1 MTTSFCAKRMHAH
14 SLIHIY
20 KRHIQTDTC
29 AVLEHIFRIP
39 YFPIGLS
46 PLPLYFQPVRTQYC
60 HLSNES
66 TNIFV
71 IKYFFLLF
79 CFFLCS
85 RSGLK
90 YYRRE
95 KCCEKSSE
103 RQTRLTKFKRLHR
116 YQEAQ
121 SIVHLHNDFG
131 TVPKIFPNDWNA
143 FVARQIYSKGNVLS
157 VVWLLM
163 FFCTYR
169 FPNGKIYFC
178 YYIYETFWKSDRNS
192 VFCIYKWRKI
202 SRVNSFCVVT
212 ILRCY

>member
-1 MTTSFCAKRMHAH
+1 MCCARTHFPYTVFSYWLVASSTLFSASPYSILPFVKRKHQYFCD
-14 SLIHIY
+14 
-20 KRHIQTDTC
+20 Q
-29 AVLEHIFRIP
+29 V
-39 YFPIGLS
+39 
-46 PLPLYFQPVRTQYC
+46 
-60 HLSNES
+60 
-66 TNIFV
+66 
-71 IKYFFLLF
+71 FFLVVL
-79 CFFLCS
+79 FFLCS

-178 YYIYETFWKSDRNS
+178 YYIYETF
-192 VFCIYKWRKI
+192 
-202 SRVNSFCVVT
+202 
-212 ILRCY
+212 